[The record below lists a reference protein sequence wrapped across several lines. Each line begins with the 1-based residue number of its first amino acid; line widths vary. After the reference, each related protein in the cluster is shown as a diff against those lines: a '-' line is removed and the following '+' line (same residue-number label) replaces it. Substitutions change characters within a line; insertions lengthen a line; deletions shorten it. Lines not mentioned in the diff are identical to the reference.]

1 MTLNRKLIAEFLG
14 TFILVFIAV
23 GSAVTGIAFA
33 KSPDSEFEPI
43 PGSGVLGVAV
53 AFGLVLAM
61 LVYAIGHIS
70 GCHINPAVTIAMM
83 TGRKMNAKE
92 GGLYM
97 VAQVA
102 GAIFGAFIL
111 WLLVQT
117 GGVKDKT
124 GGLGTNAYD
133 NGAINLWGALLLE
146 VLLTFVFVLVILF
159 VTDKIQAHAAL
170 AGIAIGFAL
179 LVVHLVG
186 IPLTGTSVNPARSIG
201 PALFAGGDALA
212 QVWLFIVAPLVGGVL
227 AAIVWRGVVPNSLE
241 TQDTTID

>member
-1 MTLNRKLIAEFLG
+1 MTLNKKLIAEFIG
-14 TFILVFIAV
+14 TFMLVFIAV

-70 GCHINPAVTIAMM
+70 GCHINPAVTIAMI
-83 TGRKMNAKE
+83 TGRKMDPKE

-102 GAIFGAFIL
+102 GAIVGAFVL
-111 WLLVQT
+111 WLLVQI
-117 GGVKDKT
+117 GDVQDKT

-133 NGAINLWGALLLE
+133 NGNINLVGALILE
-146 VLLTFVFVLVILF
+146 ILLTMVFVLVILF
-159 VTDKIQAHAAL
+159 VTDKIQSHAAL

-212 QVWLFIVAPLVGGVL
+212 QVWLFIVAPLIGGVL
-227 AAIVWRGVVPNSLE
+227 AAGIWKAVTPKELE
-241 TQDTTID
+241 TADTSID